1 MWHARFTAVQKF
13 VCKLLKIETGFNVN
27 YSLRDVFY
35 NPGPNADSICFDNHS
50 WIFMGIQ
57 VMKQHNSNK
66 QEPIYNSL
74 HSNLFCKPNYHWL
87 QISSIHLGSIF
98 FSKTK
103 LEYGLMLDLFLICL
117 IYILYPIAIFSTPAI
132 PPSTHVIASLA
143 TSRDVVGTPEIG

>member
-1 MWHARFTAVQKF
+1 MPDCTAVQIF

-27 YSLRDVFY
+27 YSLRDVFN
-35 NPGPNADSICFDNHS
+35 NPGPNADSIGFDNHS
-50 WIFMGIQ
+50 WILMGIQ

-87 QISSIHLGSIF
+87 QITSTHLGSIF
-98 FSKTK
+98 FQNQPG
-103 LEYGLMLDLFLICL
+103 YGLMLDLFLICFV
-117 IYILYPIAIFSTPAI
+117 YIFYPIAIFSTPAI